1 MRVLL
6 TGASGQLGSYLVDR
20 LRTTGHDLIAW
31 SGTTLG
37 ERAGVVLKPVNLADP
52 EAIDL
57 ALEDANPELILHA
70 AALSSPDAV
79 RLDPDGGQAVNV
91 RATEHLADWCRRH
104 NRRLVYTSTDLVFD
118 GNRPWNQEDDPAEP
132 ILAYGRTKLQGE
144 PAVLATPFGLV
155 ARLSLL
161 FGPSQTGQPSYF
173 DHTIDGLRRGQTQT
187 LLEDEFRTPLHYA
200 NAADLLV
207 RLAESSATG
216 LVHVGGPERVSR
228 FDLIRRV
235 AARLG
240 FDPGLVLAN
249 RRADLNLPEVRPAD
263 VSLDTQRLA
272 RLLPDAPR
280 LTIDNAILLIYINH

>member
-31 SGTTLG
+31 SGRDLG
-37 ERAGVVLKPVNLADP
+37 ERGGVALRPVNLAD
-52 EAIDL
+52 AATLDR
-57 ALEDANPELILHA
+57 ALEEANPDLILHA

-79 RLDPDGGQAVNV
+79 RLDSDGGQAVNV
-91 RATEHLADWCRRH
+91 QATERLAAWCGKRG
-104 NRRLVYTSTDLVFD
+104 RRLVYTSTDLVFD
-118 GNRPWNQEDDPAEP
+118 GTRPWNREDDPAEP
-132 ILAYGRTKLQGE
+132 ILAYGRTKLQAE
-144 PAVLATPFGLV
+144 PAVLATSLGLV

-161 FGPSQTGQPSYF
+161 FGPSRTGRPSYF
-173 DHTIDGLRRGQTQT
+173 DHTMEGLRGGQAQT

-200 NAADLLV
+200 NAAELLV
-207 RLAESSATG
+207 RLAESHATG

-228 FDLIRRV
+228 WELIRRV

-240 FDPGLVLAN
+240 LDPGLVLAN
-249 RRADLNLPEVRPAD
+249 RRADLNLPETRPAD

-280 LTIDNAILLIYINH
+280 LTIEESF

>member
-6 TGASGQLGSYLVDR
+6 TGGSGQLGSYLVDR
-20 LRTTGHDLIAW
+20 LRTAGHDLTAW
-31 SGTTLG
+31 SGTSLG
-37 ERAGVVLKPVNLADP
+37 ERAGVVLRPVNLADP
-52 EAIDL
+52 AMLDRALSEADP
-57 ALEDANPELILHA
+57 DLILHA
-70 AALSSPDAV
+70 AALSSLASV

-91 RATEHLADWCRRH
+91 RATERLAAWCGRQG
-104 NRRLVYTSTDLVFD
+104 RRLVYTSTDLVFD
-118 GNRPWNQEDDPAEP
+118 GSRSWNREDDPAEP
-132 ILAYGRTKLQGE
+132 ILAYGRTKLQAE
-144 PAVLATPFGLV
+144 PAVLATPIGLV

-161 FGPSQTGQPSYF
+161 FGPSRTGRPSYF
-173 DHTIDGLRRGQTQT
+173 DHTLEGLRRGQPQT

-228 FDLIRRV
+228 WELIRRV

-240 FDPGLVLAN
+240 LDPGLVLAN
-249 RRADLNLPEVRPAD
+249 RRADLNLPETRPAD

-272 RLLPDAPR
+272 RFLPDTPR
-280 LTIDNAILLIYINH
+280 LTIEEAF